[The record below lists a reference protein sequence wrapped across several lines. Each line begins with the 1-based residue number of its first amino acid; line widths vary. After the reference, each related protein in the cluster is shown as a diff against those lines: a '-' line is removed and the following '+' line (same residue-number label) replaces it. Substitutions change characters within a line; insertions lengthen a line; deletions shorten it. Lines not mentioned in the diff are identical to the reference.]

1 MRNCAPKRGVREI
14 PHLNNSIQAIEDKTP
29 SGQPIV
35 GREKVCQLVSSWN
48 HQARKKN
55 SFSYPHG
62 TSLSKLAVPSVV
74 KIGPYRGRRAWYVLS
89 FLSFGIDRERGK
101 KETRH
106 H

>member
-35 GREKVCQLVSSWN
+35 GRKKVCQLVSSWN

-55 SFSYPHG
+55 SFSYPRG
-62 TSLSKLAVPSVV
+62 TPTVEGKLGMSFPFLPFWHVV
-74 KIGPYRGRRAWYVLS
+74 STVNA
-89 FLSFGIDRERGK
+89 GK
-101 KETRH
+101 KRRDTTSP
-106 H
+106 